1 MLNAGWGYPIECNK
15 PEWYTSYTSYTCHA
29 SYFYLR
35 YIAPLRFIAR
45 QLTLICACVTWLVA
59 NEHFPY
65 YCGSAQTH
73 SFVWYESFSC
83 VIWLISMCVMIR
95 LCLSYITPTTAYSRW
110 HVSYITHATSHSLW
124 HVTHATSHSLWH
136 VTHAT
141 THSLWHVKIH
151 IDTCIPT

>member
-1 MLNAGWGYPIECNK
+1 MYNM
-15 PEWYTSYTSYTCHA
+15 YTIWATSHHSDMCHDTQVMHH
-29 SYFYLR
+29 SHLS

-45 QLTLICACVTWLVA
+45 QLTLIGACVTWLVT
-59 NEHFPY
+59 NEHFPC
-65 YCGSAQTH
+65 YCGSAQTQ
-73 SFVWYESFSC
+73 SFVRYESFSC